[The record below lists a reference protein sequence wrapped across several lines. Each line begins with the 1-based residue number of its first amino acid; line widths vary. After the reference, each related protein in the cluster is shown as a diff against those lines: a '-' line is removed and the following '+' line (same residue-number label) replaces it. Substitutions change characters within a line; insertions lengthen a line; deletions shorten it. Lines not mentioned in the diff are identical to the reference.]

1 MENYQRVLP
10 ILEQNLENLKLKGRF
25 EVINQNI
32 FSDLSLKRN
41 NYDIIFLDPPYKQ
54 GNIDKLI
61 DEIFHKKLLKNKGLI
76 ILHRNKKSKENYSKY
91 LKVLD
96 EKNYG
101 ISKIMFGTLN

>member
-1 MENYQRVLP
+1 MENYQGVLP
-10 ILEQNLENLKLKGRF
+10 ILEQNLENLKLEGRF

-61 DEIFHKKLLKNKGLI
+61 DEIFQKKLLKNKGLI